1 MSFQNYD
8 FQNQQGQQEGAG
20 AGPGVPAQQEQAM
33 GGQMPMPDTAG
44 QQFQGGNGGEP
55 GPAGGQ
61 QGGDAKTTLWYV
73 LRSSLVFICLIL
85 S

>member
-8 FQNQQGQQEGAG
+8 FQNQQGQQEGAA
-20 AGPGVPAQQEQAM
+20 AGPGAPAQQEQVM
-33 GGQMPMPDTAG
+33 GGQMPMPDSAG

-55 GPAGGQ
+55 GSAGGQ
-61 QGGDAKTTLWYV
+61 VVGDAKTTLWCV
-73 LRSSLVFICLIL
+73 LRSVLMSIYPRL